1 MIIFGGGRAERAAG
15 DHVLWLSFILH
26 RLETS
31 AFSALSQLW
40 LSGNSER
47 RSVGV
52 CLNEP
57 NPARLIVAERLLMQ
71 RE

>member
-1 MIIFGGGRAERAAG
+1 MIILGGGRAERAAG

-47 RSVGV
+47 RSVTV
-52 CLNEP
+52 SMSQILQ
-57 NPARLIVAERLLMQ
+57 RLIVAERLLMQ